1 VFFAKDSILHV
12 YTSTENSESGV
23 DSEEVRRFQRQG
35 KAGEELLHSVWE
47 EARARHVPC
56 DTIFEW
62 GQPNDLILAA
72 ARSLAVDLIVL
83 STHDY
88 RWLER
93 FLLKSDAEKILHRA
107 PCPVLIVR
115 EHESDFPA

>member
-23 DSEEVRRFQRQG
+23 DSEEVRRFRRQQ
-35 KAGEELLHSVWE
+35 KPAEELLNRIWE
-47 EARARHVPC
+47 EVRARHVPC
-56 DTIFEW
+56 ATIFEW

-72 ARSLAVDLIVL
+72 ARNLAVDLIVL